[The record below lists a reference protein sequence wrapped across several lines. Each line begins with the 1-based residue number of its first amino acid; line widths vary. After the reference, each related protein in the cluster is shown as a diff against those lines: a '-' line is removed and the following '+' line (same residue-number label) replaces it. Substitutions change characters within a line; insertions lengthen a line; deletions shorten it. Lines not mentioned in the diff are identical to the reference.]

1 MINYTDDGKGIDIAH
16 RDKIFDPF
24 FTTRLGEGSSGLGLY
39 IVFNLVTGVLG
50 GEIKLC
56 QSQGKSGVS
65 FDIKLPTVAP
75 IAKIE

>member
-1 MINYTDDGKGIDIAH
+1 MYSKDQQT
-16 RDKIFDPF
+16 
-24 FTTRLGEGSSGLGLY
+24 
-39 IVFNLVTGVLG
+39 LVTGVLG
-50 GEIKLC
+50 EEIKLC

>member
-1 MINYTDDGKGIDIAH
+1 
-16 RDKIFDPF
+16 
-24 FTTRLGEGSSGLGLY
+24 LY